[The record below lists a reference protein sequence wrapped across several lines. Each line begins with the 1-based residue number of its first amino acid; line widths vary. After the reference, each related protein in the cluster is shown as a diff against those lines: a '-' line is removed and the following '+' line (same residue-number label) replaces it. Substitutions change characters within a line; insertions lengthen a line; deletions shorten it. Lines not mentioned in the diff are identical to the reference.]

1 MNKIFY
7 SLDDCLQYIR
17 NEAYLSGGDS
27 IHIVCNEETYIV
39 ERVIIKSGNG
49 AAEIAEY
56 SILKPISV
64 LTKNNLRKFMR
75 ECQQFWSRQWY
86 IDNDGTPHLWSYTQ
100 SLIGV
105 WADMRTVIDKPNVHF
120 STPGDIITEAHAEH
134 IFNTEFSEPWQ
145 DVKKRFVSGTI
156 IGFKTIPNGDTIY
169 RDKGRDGIIEAASEM
184 NK

>member
-7 SLDDCLQYIR
+7 SLDDCLQYIM
-17 NEAYLSGGDS
+17 NEGYLSVGDS
-27 IHIVCNEETYIV
+27 IHIVGNDDTDTV

-56 SILKPISV
+56 TILKPLSAM
-64 LTKNNLRKFMR
+64 TDENLRKFMR
-75 ECQQFWSRQWY
+75 QCQQFWSRQWY
-86 IDNDGTPHLWSYTQ
+86 IDHEGTPHQWSYTQ

-120 STPGDIITEAHAEH
+120 ATPGDVITEAHAEH
-134 IFNTEFSEPWQ
+134 FFNTEFSEPWQ
-145 DVKKRFVSGTI
+145 DIKNRFAAGTI
-156 IGFKTIPNGDTIY
+156 IGFKTIPNGDAIY
-169 RDKGRDGIIEAASEM
+169 RDKGRDGIMEAANSM